1 MKANSGTAISAP
13 TIPPTMMPIAID
25 DQHGQRMQLHRPSQ
39 KERLQ
44 HMALD
49 LHHQDDAAKHDQR
62 LDPAKR
68 DKGDEHGN
76 ETRDQ
81 RPDDRDEGADEDQRR
96 QCGSHRDTQDQR
108 HDEHTDAVEQRDQ
121 NCCPHVRR

>member
-1 MKANSGTAISAP
+1 
-13 TIPPTMMPIAID
+13 
-25 DQHGQRMQLHRPSQ
+25 
-39 KERLQ
+39 
-44 HMALD
+44 MALD

-68 DKGDEHGN
+68 DKGDEYGN
-76 ETRDQ
+76 ETRDE
-81 RPDDRDEGADEDQRR
+81 RPDDRHEGTDEDQRR
-96 QCGSHRDTQDQR
+96 QCRSHRDTQDQR